1 MAGAICLSFPSGQ
14 PDFFIGNEKLVV
26 HLPSA
31 VYAILVMRLMAK
43 ILCKSH
49 SKIVSSVILTC
60 SRNLDEFVERLASWM
75 GAFALSC
82 MSFMWNMECI

>member
-1 MAGAICLSFPSGQ
+1 MSFPSGQ
-14 PDFFIGNEKLVV
+14 PHFFTGNEKLVV
-26 HLPSA
+26 HLLSA
-31 VYAILVMRLMAK
+31 GYAIILVMRLMAK

-75 GAFALSC
+75 GVVAPSC
-82 MSFMWNMECI
+82 MSFIWNME